1 MRTHLTARAAGTHTA
16 RAIGLVIAALAA
28 GCGGSSDAME
38 RQLGEMRADLV
49 KMRADH
55 AVLADRLEALER
67 AERAER
73 AGAPRAQA
81 AAEPRRPSSSDR
93 PDLEVVRL
101 VPASDADPPPP
112 AAPPPPP
119 RSAHDAATESS
130 VGPTEL
136 PEMADGPR
144 PVLRSTRDGGV
155 TADAPGAPRPRLS
168 APPPAAPIRSSSAP
182 NAPKRT
188 P

>member
-1 MRTHLTARAAGTHTA
+1 M
-16 RAIGLVIAALAA
+16 IAALAA
-28 GCGGSSDAME
+28 GCGGSSDATE

-55 AVLADRLEALER
+55 AVLADRLEAL
-67 AERAER
+67 ERAER

-101 VPASDADPPPP
+101 VPAPDADPPPP
-112 AAPPPPP
+112 AAPPPTP
-119 RSAHDAATESS
+119 RSARDAATESS

-155 TADAPGAPRPRLS
+155 TADAPRAPHPRLS
-168 APPPAAPIRSSSAP
+168 ATTPPLPPPPAAPIRSSSAP